1 MVNPLAGQLG
11 GVPFKYFGD
20 WTDRVAKGE
29 LPAAKPPR
37 PQGVER
43 NIVVT
48 TWEWGDPKKYLHD
61 LIASD
66 RRNPTVNGYGPLYGS
81 PEYATDELPIL
92 DPKTNKVTNFTAPV
106 RDPEMPELLGPGH
119 AASTKPMAPSAY
131 WGDEKIWDTR
141 ATTTTPCSTE
151 KVGCGS
157 PPPYAPPTIPTSA
170 RRAPNTRRPSCF
182 RWTAACASSRC
193 SIPRR

>member
-1 MVNPLAGQLG
+1 M
-11 GVPFKYFGD
+11 
-20 WTDRVAKGE
+20 
-29 LPAAKPPR
+29 
-37 PQGVER
+37 
-43 NIVVT
+43 VT

-92 DPKTNKVTNFTAPV
+92 DPKTNKVTSFTAPV

-119 AASTKPMAPSAY
+119 AAALKPMVPSAY

-141 ATTTTPCSTE
+141 ANNHNSMFDE
-151 KVGCGS
+151 KGRLWLAATV
-157 PPPYAPPTIPTSA
+157 
-170 RRAPNTRRPSCF
+170 RAPNDPDFCKKGSEHPSAKLFPLERSMRQLAMLDPKTMKYTFVDTCFGTHHLQFGYDKNDTLWTSGGGPVRRLDQHQAV
-182 RWTAACASSRC
+182 R
-193 SIPRR
+193 